1 MVQSEYISDRMK
13 KLYPD
18 FTFEIVNFDTKG
30 DKILNIS
37 LPKIGDKG
45 LFTKELEDALEN
57 GSIDFVVH
65 SLKDMPCQTMPENL
79 ILAGVPEREDPT
91 DALVLAKRWQGIK
104 FKLDDLDENSVI
116 GTSSL
121 RRISQLKHKYPN
133 FKFETIRGNLQTRFA
148 KLDDEV
154 EKKYD
159 AIILATAGLKRMG
172 YADRISEILSFD
184 VCMHAVSQGALGI
197 ECRLN
202 DLEIIT
208 MINRLNDENT
218 LLRCIAE
225 RTFLARLEGG
235 CSAPVGV
242 VSKVTE
248 NSILLEGVV
257 LDLCGQQRVYDK
269 FEIQFSNARLNDCP
283 MASKLP
289 EPAKLNLKHKLDE
302 TEDETDEF
310 KKVKSNDELETT
322 SNNNDETAKE
332 EEKSIKHFSFIVDL
346 NIEQSKMIKAE
357 LCGLHLAQKLKDK
370 GADVLIREC
379 KEQVL
384 RSN

>member
-1 MVQSEYISDRMK
+1 
-13 KLYPD
+13 
-18 FTFEIVNFDTKG
+18 
-30 DKILNIS
+30 
-37 LPKIGDKG
+37 
-45 LFTKELEDALEN
+45 
-57 GSIDFVVH
+57 
-65 SLKDMPCQTMPENL
+65 
-79 ILAGVPEREDPT
+79 
-91 DALVLAKRWQGIK
+91 
-104 FKLDDLDENSVI
+104 
-116 GTSSL
+116 
-121 RRISQLKHKYPN
+121 
-133 FKFETIRGNLQTRFA
+133 
-148 KLDDEV
+148 
-154 EKKYD
+154 
-159 AIILATAGLKRMG
+159 
-172 YADRISEILSFD
+172 
-184 VCMHAVSQGALGI
+184 MHAVSQGALGI

-302 TEDETDEF
+302 TEDEPDEF

-322 SNNNDETAKE
+322 TNNNDETAKE

>member
-1 MVQSEYISDRMK
+1 
-13 KLYPD
+13 
-18 FTFEIVNFDTKG
+18 
-30 DKILNIS
+30 
-37 LPKIGDKG
+37 
-45 LFTKELEDALEN
+45 
-57 GSIDFVVH
+57 
-65 SLKDMPCQTMPENL
+65 
-79 ILAGVPEREDPT
+79 
-91 DALVLAKRWQGIK
+91 
-104 FKLDDLDENSVI
+104 
-116 GTSSL
+116 
-121 RRISQLKHKYPN
+121 
-133 FKFETIRGNLQTRFA
+133 
-148 KLDDEV
+148 
-154 EKKYD
+154 
-159 AIILATAGLKRMG
+159 
-172 YADRISEILSFD
+172 
-184 VCMHAVSQGALGI
+184 MHAVSQGALGI

-302 TEDETDEF
+302 TEDEPDEF

-322 SNNNDETAKE
+322 TNNNDETAKE

-346 NIEQSKMIKAE
+346 NIDQSKMIKAE